1 MPDLSYRASLK
12 NPAVE
17 EPVDLLIH
25 RPLGYLIA
33 RLAYPTAISPDA
45 LTLLSMAVGISSG
58 VCVALAFG
66 ANHSQWMPM
75 AASLFVLSAV
85 IDCSDGQLAR
95 MRQSS
100 SRYGRMLD
108 GAVDAVV
115 QTAVVPLAVAQ
126 MVWRRG
132 GLHGTANVLWLV
144 AAIAAL
150 LLGVRH
156 TTLYDHY
163 KNLWSRNTDPT
174 PKDCDDLEDL
184 QREEQ
189 DARARGR
196 GKLAVLDWFR
206 FAMYGVHLNL
216 VRQTI
221 AFIDPAVPPSF
232 KSMPTYSDERAQLY
246 RSLNQRLMRGWS
258 FFGIGTHI
266 FAMAVSLFCERL
278 EAYVL
283 LRLIGFSLVLL
294 ILVPLQRRASR
305 RFFLGLS

>member
-17 EPVDLLIH
+17 EPVDLMIH

-33 RLAYPTAISPDA
+33 RLFYPTRVSPDA
-45 LTLLSMAVGISSG
+45 LTLLSMAVGIASG
-58 VCVALAFG
+58 ICVAFAFG
-66 ANHSQWMPM
+66 PSHAVFMP
-75 AASLFVLSAV
+75 AAAGLYVLSAI

-115 QTAVVPLAVAQ
+115 QTAIVPLAVAQ

-132 GLHGTANVLWLV
+132 GLHGPTNWMWLV
-144 AAIAAL
+144 AAIAAI

-163 KNLWSRNTDPT
+163 KNLWSRNTEANPR
-174 PKDCDDLEDL
+174 DCDDLEDL
-184 QREEQ
+184 QRDEQ
-189 DARARGR
+189 AARARGP
-196 GKLAVLDWFR
+196 LSLLDWFR
-206 FAMYGVHLNL
+206 FAMYGVHLKL

-221 AFIDPAVPPSF
+221 EWIDPFVPARFSEMPS
-232 KSMPTYSDERAQLY
+232 YSSERAAQY
-246 RSLNQRLMRGWS
+246 RQLNQRLMRAWS

-266 FAMAVSLFCERL
+266 FTMAMTLFFERL
-278 EAYVL
+278 ELYVI
-283 LRLIGFSLVLL
+283 LRLLVFSLVLL
-294 ILVPLQRRASR
+294 PLVPLQRRASR
-305 RFFLGLS
+305 QFFRSHS